1 MVLGI
6 LTAIAAAPAIVGTTE
21 AVRQGQKNNSRESH
35 RGRKTNL
42 SVTLL
47 RRSSTR
53 HAALNDVL
61 VVLKDNKL
69 YVDAR
74 PEVPKDEK
82 YHPVTGYFLP
92 WPHGNLAE
100 EWRQLG
106 FARGEG
112 YVTTINDENFLNWVY
127 VDSTTHEVKYG
138 VRVEAEQHKVGPWD
152 CTKVEKRLTFDG
164 WEGFMAVD
172 EEEGSGLWGLYFD
185 CDDDGL
191 RGEGQPGKEGKMI
204 VQLEVWRKEIRR
216 ERVDAVTERFDR
228 LGMREEQRKV
238 SKEEPNGVV
247 EETTSTGVGGFES
260 RLQVQRDVAG
270 APYATD
276 FETRLQQQREI
287 GKNMFG
293 KR

>member
-6 LTAIAAAPAIVGTTE
+6 LTAIAAAPAIIGTTE
-21 AVRQGQKNNSRESH
+21 AVRQGQKNNARESH
-35 RGRKTNL
+35 RGQKTNL

-47 RRSSTR
+47 RRSSIR
-53 HAALNDVL
+53 HAALNDAL

-74 PEVPKDEK
+74 PHVPDDEK

-92 WPHGNLAE
+92 WPHGTLAE

-138 VRVEAEQHKVGPWD
+138 VRAEAERHKVGPWD
-152 CTKVEKRLTFDG
+152 CTKVEKRLMFDG
-164 WEGFMAVD
+164 WEGFMAVE

-191 RGEGQPGKEGKMI
+191 RGEGKMGREGKMV

-216 ERVDAVTERFDR
+216 ERVDAVTERFER
-228 LGMREEQRKV
+228 LGMREEHGEGREGEAKDGA
-238 SKEEPNGVV
+238 EEKPAV
-247 EETTSTGVGGFES
+247 VGGFES

-270 APYATD
+270 GTYGTD

>member
-53 HAALNDVL
+53 HAALNDAL

-74 PEVPKDEK
+74 PDVPD
-82 YHPVTGYFLP
+82 GNRLLP
-92 WPHGNLAE
+92 TLAS
-100 EWRQLG
+100 RNPSRRVAA
-106 FARGEG
+106 AR
-112 YVTTINDENFLNWVY
+112 LR
-127 VDSTTHEVKYG
+127 SCTTHEVKYG
-138 VRVEAEQHKVGPWD
+138 VRAEAEQHKVGPWD

-164 WEGFMAVD
+164 REGFMAVE
-172 EEEGSGLWGLYFD
+172 EEEGRGLWGLYFD

-191 RGEGQPGKEGKMI
+191 RGEDQPGKEGKMI

-216 ERVDAVTERFDR
+216 ERVDAVTERLER
-228 LGMREEQRKV
+228 LGMREGEAKD
-238 SKEEPNGVV
+238 GV
-247 EETTSTGVGGFES
+247 EEKPAVVGGFES

-270 APYATD
+270 ETYADD

-287 GKNMFG
+287 GKNMSG

>member
-53 HAALNDVL
+53 HAALNDAL

-74 PEVPKDEK
+74 PDVPDDKRH
-82 YHPVTGYFLP
+82 HPVTGYFLP
-92 WPHGNLAE
+92 WPHGTLAE

-106 FARGEG
+106 FTRGKG

-138 VRVEAEQHKVGPWD
+138 VRAEAERHKVGPWD
-152 CTKVEKRLTFDG
+152 CTKVEKRLTFDE
-164 WEGFMAVD
+164 WEGFMAV
-172 EEEGSGLWGLYFD
+172 EQGEGSGFWGLYFD

-191 RGEGQPGKEGKMI
+191 RGEGQPGKEGKMV

-216 ERVDAVTERFDR
+216 ERVDAVTERFER
-228 LGMREEQRKV
+228 LGMREGHGEGREDEVKG
-238 SKEEPNGVV
+238 SV
-247 EETTSTGVGGFES
+247 EEKSIGGGGFES
-260 RLQVQRDVAG
+260 RLQVQRDVAEG
-270 APYATD
+270 TYATD
-276 FETRLQQQREI
+276 FETRLKQQREI
-287 GKNMFG
+287 GRNMFG
-293 KR
+293 KQ

>member
-53 HAALNDVL
+53 HAALNDAL

-69 YVDAR
+69 YIDAR
-74 PEVPKDEK
+74 SDVPDDERH
-82 YHPVTGYFLP
+82 HPVTGYFLP
-92 WPHGNLAE
+92 WPHGTLAE

-112 YVTTINDENFLNWVY
+112 YVTTINEENFLNWVY

-138 VRVEAEQHKVGPWD
+138 VRAEAERHKVGPWD
-152 CTKVEKRLTFDG
+152 CTKVEKRLMFDG
-164 WEGFMAVD
+164 WEGFMAVE
-172 EEEGSGLWGLYFD
+172 EEEGSGFWGLYFD
-185 CDDDGL
+185 CHDDGL
-191 RGEGQPGKEGKMI
+191 RGEGQPGREGKMV

-216 ERVDAVTERFDR
+216 ERVDAVTERFER
-228 LGMREEQRKV
+228 LGMREGYGEGRGDEAK
-238 SKEEPNGVV
+238 GGV
-247 EETTSTGVGGFES
+247 EEKSIGGGGFES

-270 APYATD
+270 GT
-276 FETRLQQQREI
+276 LQQQREI
-287 GKNMFG
+287 GRNMFG